1 MVQVSLHA
9 SLIGNSEFTVTI
21 QLQSS
26 LAEILYEAAML
37 VRSTVVDPL
46 GKQMNFLSGVGATY
60 DDRQRALLVVIVSLL
75 CFVVAVPLARVPLLP
90 VPAFIPIYQ
99 SALII
104 NDAITA
110 LLLFAQFKFV
120 RSRSL
125 LVLASAYLFTAILAA
140 LHLLTFPGLFS
151 ASGLLDSG
159 PQTTAWLYMLWH
171 GTFPLAVIIYAL
183 LKGSKRDLRWPTNL
197 STRTATVLGMALAL
211 GLALFFTMLATRGH
225 DLLPPIM
232 ASNKYTPTMIAV
244 VSVVWIFSFLAVLMV
259 WLRRPHTVLDLWLM
273 VAMCAWI
280 FDIGLSAVF
289 NAGRFDLGFY
299 AGRIYGLLAAS
310 YVLVILLLETGQL
323 YTSFLQARAKH
334 EEDLQRAHDDL
345 ERAYHELK
353 ETQVQLIH
361 SAKMTSLG
369 ELVAGIAHEV
379 NNPLTYAMA
388 HLGTI
393 ASSLDKLGSGTTL
406 TAQSLAHFEKARQ
419 RAIDAR
425 GGLDRVSDIVSRLKT
440 FSRLDEGEFKDADIK
455 ECVESALE
463 ILSHKIRD
471 KNIEIRTD
479 FGSENR
485 LFCAPG
491 ILNQAFL
498 NLLSNAADAAG
509 DPGIIRVRTGRDRHS
524 QWIAI
529 ADGGPGIPE
538 EIRDR
543 IFEPF
548 FTTKEVGKG
557 TGLGLPITYRIVEQ
571 HKGTIDLM
579 RSDLGGAEFVIR
591 LPLDSEEQKNV
602 A

>member
-1 MVQVSLHA
+1 MLA
-9 SLIGNSEFTVTI
+9 RNTV
-21 QLQSS
+21 
-26 LAEILYEAAML
+26 AE
-37 VRSTVVDPL
+37 PL
-46 GKQMNFLSGVGATY
+46 GKQMEFLSSVDATH
-60 DDRQRALLVVIVSLL
+60 DDRQRALLVVLISLL
-75 CFVVAVPLARVPLLP
+75 CFVVFVPIARVPLLP

-99 SALII
+99 SALIL

-120 RSRSL
+120 RSRAL
-125 LVLASAYLFTAILAA
+125 LTLASAYLFTALVAA
-140 LHLLTFPGLFS
+140 VHLLTFPGLFS
-151 ASGLLDSG
+151 AGGQLGSG
-159 PQTTAWLYMLWH
+159 PQTTAWLYMFWH
-171 GTFPLAVIIYAL
+171 GTFPLAVIAYAL
-183 LKGSKRDLRWPTNL
+183 LKGSKHDFCWPPNL
-197 STRTATVLGMALAL
+197 STRAATVLGMAAAL
-211 GLALFFTMLATRGH
+211 GLALFFTMLATHGQ

-244 VSVVWIFSFLAVLMV
+244 VSIVWSLSFLAVLTV

-273 VAMCAWI
+273 VVMCAWI

-289 NAGRFDLGFY
+289 NAGRFDMGFY

-310 YVLVILLLETGQL
+310 YVLVILLLETGRL
-323 YTSFLQARAKH
+323 YTTFVQARAKH

-345 ERAYHELK
+345 GRAYHELK

-393 ASSLDKLGSGTTL
+393 ASSLDKLGSGTPL

-425 GGLDRVSDIVSRLKT
+425 TGLDRVSDIVSRLKT

-471 KNIEIRTD
+471 KNIEIQTD
-479 FGSENR
+479 FGSENQ

-509 DPGIIRVRTGRDRHS
+509 DPGVIRIRTGRENHAH
-524 QWIAI
+524 WIAI
-529 ADGGPGIPE
+529 ADSGSGVPE

-571 HKGTIDLM
+571 HKGTIDFVK
-579 RSDLGGAEFVIR
+579 SDLGGAEFVIR
-591 LPLDSEEQKNV
+591 LPVEPEEQKNV